1 MSNGFRNGRPP
12 SDLAG
17 LIIEL
22 EQISER
28 LDTLER
34 PSGEQL
40 AQVVAEL
47 TLLVSDIQNQLD
59 IYNASRYTNAQ
70 INSLVASPG
79 NISPG
84 SVSGSGNL
92 TMAGEVRLPNVPV
105 TILSSAYFATYGS
118 TNDGGRIGHVPS
130 SLQYKTL
137 LGDYVVDL
145 EAWVE
150 LGRLTKL
157 FYYNDDEAQSPRAG
171 MIAEWVNERFPEFV
185 IHVDG
190 EPRGIHYEFMVTGM
204 VSAFTQFVDEV
215 RARESRL
222 EARLTALE
230 SSSKR

>member
-47 TLLVSDIQNQLD
+47 TLLVNDIQNQLD

-84 SVSGSGNL
+84 SVDGSGNL

-105 TILSSAYFATYGS
+105 TILSSAYFATY
-118 TNDGGRIGHVPS
+118 
-130 SLQYKTL
+130 LQHPP
-137 LGDYVVDL
+137 V
-145 EAWVE
+145 
-150 LGRLTKL
+150 
-157 FYYNDDEAQSPRAG
+157 
-171 MIAEWVNERFPEFV
+171 
-185 IHVDG
+185 
-190 EPRGIHYEFMVTGM
+190 
-204 VSAFTQFVDEV
+204 
-215 RARESRL
+215 
-222 EARLTALE
+222 
-230 SSSKR
+230 